1 MAKRVLTIV
10 LIATVAV
17 FLTRFVAS
25 VVQIDSFAAQLNG
38 SNSTELEK
46 KHVIFIAQQYD
57 NPFWKQMSQGAHDV
71 AQQYNMEIQYV
82 GPSTNNV
89 QDQLK
94 LLQKAIAS
102 SPDAIIAQGVEEP
115 EYIDL
120 IARAS
125 AKNIPVVTVDM
136 DAPQSQ
142 RIAYIGTDHQLA
154 GQQMAELIL
163 EQVDNKAQIGVII
176 GSEQASNQILRLEAF
191 QERLA
196 VQPFINIV
204 DIRSSNISKLEAA
217 KQTVEMM
224 NTYPEISIIV
234 GFSGLDAIG
243 IVEGLQSIEKNNV
256 TVYGFDNLSTTKQL
270 LSERLIQASIVQ
282 QPVEI
287 GRQAIIT
294 LNEYFNHGDIQMKQY
309 ITTTV
314 VTN

>member
-1 MAKRVLTIV
+1 MVKRFLTIV
-10 LIATVAV
+10 LIAIVAV
-17 FLTRFVAS
+17 FLTRFVAA

-38 SNSTELEK
+38 SYNNELEK

-57 NPFWKQMSQGAHDV
+57 NPFWKQMEQGAQ
-71 AQQYNMEIQYV
+71 AIANQYNMEIQYI

-89 QDQLK
+89 QEQLQ

-102 SPDAIIAQGVEEP
+102 LPDAIIAQGIEEP
-115 EYIDL
+115 QYIDL
-120 IARAS
+120 IASAS
-125 AKNIPVVTVDM
+125 ELDIPVVTVDM
-136 DAPQSQ
+136 DASQSK

-154 GQQMAELIL
+154 GQQMAQLVL
-163 EQVDNKAQIGVII
+163 QQVNSKAQIGVII
-176 GSEQASNQILRLEAF
+176 GSTQASQILRLEAF
-191 QERLA
+191 QEKIA
-196 VQPFINIV
+196 TQPLIEIV

-224 NTYPEISIIV
+224 NTYPNISIIV

-243 IVEGLQSIEKNNV
+243 IVEGLQSMEKNNV
-256 TVYGFDNLSTTKQL
+256 TVYGFDNLSTTAQL
-270 LSERLIQASIVQ
+270 LSQGLIRASIVQ
-282 QPVEI
+282 QPAEI

-294 LNEYFNHGDIQMKQY
+294 LNSYFNQNTIQTKQY